1 MKKFVA
7 EFLGAFLLVL
17 IGTGSIILNNFF
29 FDIGQLGIGIAF
41 CLAVILSILLF
52 SNTSGAHI
60 NPAVSLA
67 FWFNQQLSTYY
78 FFLYCIAQIMG
89 AIFASLLLKWCF
101 NPINMGE
108 TIPSGHWL
116 ESFVLEL
123 LLTFIMM
130 LVILFTSNSKFFS
143 NYSSQLIG
151 ITVGLEAYLAG
162 PICGASMN
170 PARSIGPALLSYNFS
185 FLWIYIVA
193 PCLGA
198 LFAIVLHNFIN
209 ASSNRRTSRA

>member
-1 MKKFVA
+1 
-7 EFLGAFLLVL
+7 
-17 IGTGSIILNNFF
+17 
-29 FDIGQLGIGIAF
+29 
-41 CLAVILSILLF
+41 
-52 SNTSGAHI
+52 
-60 NPAVSLA
+60 
-67 FWFNQQLSTYY
+67 
-78 FFLYCIAQIMG
+78 MG